1 MKCKKSL
8 ITALAT
14 ITLIPSLMI
23 LDTQHEAKAVGNYYY
38 NGMEDH
44 NASAAYH
51 KAKKVDNSQIV
62 IKRYNYAHKN
72 KYKAVGRVSNM
83 DGWKGPG
90 KDSMGT
96 GFMVGNHTFVTNAHV
111 VDKKNGQRT
120 SPSKIKFQLNRDG
133 KKIPYQFHA
142 KNIYKIPSYD
152 MVVVETKEN
161 MAQKANVQPLK
172 LATNQKIKSL
182 KFNKK
187 LYSLGYPVM
196 NGNNTYAYW
205 NKLRFLQEA
214 SNKSE
219 LMTKDKFRAGDS
231 GSPMVDSQYVV
242 YGVRT
247 YGYNLRGSSNHP
259 YAQQE
264 VAGAES
270 LYGNPRDFILKHNK

>member
-1 MKCKKSL
+1 
-8 ITALAT
+8 
-14 ITLIPSLMI
+14 MI

-111 VDKKNGQRT
+111 VDKKDGQRT

-133 KKIPYQFHA
+133 KRFHI
-142 KNIYKIPSYD
+142 NS
-152 MVVVETKEN
+152 M
-161 MAQKANVQPLK
+161 LK
-172 LATNQKIKSL
+172 RYIKYLHTIWLSL
-182 KFNKK
+182 KPKK
-187 LYSLGYPVM
+187 IWL
-196 NGNNTYAYW
+196 
-205 NKLRFLQEA
+205 
-214 SNKSE
+214 KS
-219 LMTKDKFRAGDS
+219 
-231 GSPMVDSQYVV
+231 
-242 YGVRT
+242 
-247 YGYNLRGSSNHP
+247 
-259 YAQQE
+259 
-264 VAGAES
+264 
-270 LYGNPRDFILKHNK
+270 

>member
-1 MKCKKSL
+1 
-8 ITALAT
+8 
-14 ITLIPSLMI
+14 
-23 LDTQHEAKAVGNYYY
+23 
-38 NGMEDH
+38 MENH
-44 NASAAYH
+44 NASAAYN

-62 IKRYNYAHKN
+62 IKRYNYAYRN

-133 KKIPYQFHA
+133 KKIPYTFQA
-142 KNIYKIPSYD
+142 KKIYKVPSYD

-161 MAQKANVQPLK
+161 MVKKANVQSLK
-172 LATNQKIKSL
+172 LASNQQIKSL
-182 KFNKK
+182 KFNNK

-205 NKLRFLQEA
+205 NKLRFLQES

-219 LMTKDKFRAGDS
+219 LVTKDKFRAGDS
-231 GSPMVDSQYVV
+231 GSPMVDSKYVV
-242 YGVRT
+242 YGIRT
-247 YGYNLRGSSNHP
+247 YGYNLGGSSNHP
-259 YAQQE
+259 YVKQE
-264 VAGAES
+264 VAGGES
-270 LYGNPRDFILKHNK
+270 LYSNPRAFILKHNK